1 MSRLRILIPVTGA
14 FFGRIRL
21 RRSSGT
27 LDTEGLDRV
36 LSEPSARAITLALQ
50 LRPDAELVAVHVDKG
65 AGEEVL
71 REALAHGVDQGI
83 LIEGAHDVEADAL
96 ARAATIA
103 RVYRENGPFDA
114 ILGPARS
121 EFSGF
126 TGALAALAGQL
137 ELPCVVGVRS
147 IKPEGAGFRI
157 QYHSPFGDYDLRIPR
172 PCVVTAGDIQ
182 AGQPPAGGIHDAW
195 ATRGLLRV
203 PADELDRGKPATKRV
218 RIEQQPTESRTLEQV
233 DGATLVRR
241 MRSRSLIGERGAAPS
256 PVLEKEVQA

>member
-1 MSRLRILIPVTGA
+1 MTPATGRLRILVPVTGA
-14 FFGRIRL
+14 FHGRIRL

-36 LSEPSARAITLALQ
+36 LSEPSARALTLAMQ
-50 LRPDAELVAVHVDKG
+50 LRPDAEIVAVHVDKG

-103 RVYRENGPFDA
+103 RVYAENGPFDA
-114 ILGPARS
+114 IIGPARS

-126 TGALAALAGQL
+126 TGALAALAGHL

-147 IKPEGAGFRI
+147 IRAEGNGFRI

-182 AGQPPAGGIHDAW
+182 AAQPTAGGIHDAW
-195 ATRGLLRV
+195 KRGLLRV
-203 PADELDRGKPATKRV
+203 PSDEADRRKPATARV
-218 RIEQQPTESRTLEQV
+218 RIEQVPTESRTMEQV

-241 MRSRSLIGERGAAPS
+241 MRSRSLIPERRDP
-256 PVLEKEVQA
+256 K